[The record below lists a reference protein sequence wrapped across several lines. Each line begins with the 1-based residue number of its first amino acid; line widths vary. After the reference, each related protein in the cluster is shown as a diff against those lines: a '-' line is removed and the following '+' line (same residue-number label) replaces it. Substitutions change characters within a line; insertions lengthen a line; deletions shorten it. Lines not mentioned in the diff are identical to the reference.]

1 MGFHL
6 FARHD
11 EHGNPIDEHGYRI
24 ALDVPGSSS
33 PDRDRGFRE
42 HPFHPTRGP
51 RDVQF
56 ECTNTTQIAPLK
68 DPTSTVLMHR
78 GGPSAQGAGEIAF
91 GTVSERV
98 EDDTKQHNEAAAGWI
113 EYPTKE
119 TCWAAWT
126 GKMGTEESQQR
137 SDGAC
142 KRNGEPVA
150 GWIEYPTKE
159 TCWAAW
165 TGKMGTE
172 ESQQRSDGACKRNG
186 EPVAG
191 WIEYPT
197 AETCWAAWT
206 EKMRG
211 LDIYIQK
218 QKEGR
223 RIDYS
228 QQLAAWAKRGWTD
241 HSKQSKRRQGGRK
254 RWVFFSYRRR
264 KTR

>member
-150 GWIEYPTKE
+150 GWIEYPT
-159 TCWAAW
+159 
-165 TGKMGTE
+165 
-172 ESQQRSDGACKRNG
+172 
-186 EPVAG
+186 
-191 WIEYPT
+191 